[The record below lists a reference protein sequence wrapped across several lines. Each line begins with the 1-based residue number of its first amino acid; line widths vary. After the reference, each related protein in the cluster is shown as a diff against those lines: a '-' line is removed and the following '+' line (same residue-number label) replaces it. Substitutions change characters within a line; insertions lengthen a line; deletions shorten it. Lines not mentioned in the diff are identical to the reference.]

1 LSQATR
7 YRGDSIG
14 IERPIGL
21 YWEADELREFTEDLT
36 SKKNHGENAYPEL
49 ECLIDI
55 EAKQ

>member
-1 LSQATR
+1 
-7 YRGDSIG
+7 
-14 IERPIGL
+14 L